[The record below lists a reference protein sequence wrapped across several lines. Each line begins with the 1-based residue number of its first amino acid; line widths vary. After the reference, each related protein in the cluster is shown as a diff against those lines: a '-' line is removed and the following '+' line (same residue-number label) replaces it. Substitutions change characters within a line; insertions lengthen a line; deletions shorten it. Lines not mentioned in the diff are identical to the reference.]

1 MNGERSARG
10 AAFSIR
16 VLDRPFRR
24 FRLPVPGSQ
33 FSVLGS
39 KGHMSSTQQTPGTVW
54 AVIAIAC
61 LVLGV
66 AVGYVIFGS
75 NGNQQPIVVT
85 PVSQPTAAPG
95 AASSLVDERQVQALR
110 DIIARDP
117 KNRQAA
123 TQLGNML
130 YDAGR
135 YAEAVP
141 PYQQAFA
148 LDPRNVNLS
157 TDLGTAL
164 WYSGRADEALAQY
177 DKSLALD
184 PNHAQTLFNRGIVF
198 NDGKQNLPQ
207 AIQSWERLLAG
218 NPNYPDRA
226 KVEQLIEQTK
236 QKVTSVPIAPVRS
249 GK

>member
-1 MNGERSARG
+1 
-10 AAFSIR
+10 
-16 VLDRPFRR
+16 
-24 FRLPVPGSQ
+24 
-33 FSVLGS
+33 
-39 KGHMSSTQQTPGTVW
+39 MSPTQQTSGAVW

-66 AVGYVIFGS
+66 AVGYVISGPH
-75 NGNQQPIVVT
+75 GGQQPIVVA
-85 PVSQPTAAPG
+85 PASQPASAPSG
-95 AASSLVDERQVQALR
+95 APPGGLVDERQVQALR
-110 DIIARDP
+110 DIVARDP
-117 KNRQAA
+117 RNVQAA

-141 PYQQAFA
+141 AYQQAFA
-148 LDPRNVNLS
+148 LDSKNVNVS

-177 DKSLALD
+177 EKSLAID

-207 AIQSWERLLAG
+207 AIQSWERLLAS
-218 NPNYPDRA
+218 NPAYPDRA
-226 KVEQLIEQTK
+226 KVEQLIEQTR
-236 QKVTSVPIAPVRS
+236 QKVSSTPMAPVRS

>member
-1 MNGERSARG
+1 
-10 AAFSIR
+10 
-16 VLDRPFRR
+16 
-24 FRLPVPGSQ
+24 
-33 FSVLGS
+33 
-39 KGHMSSTQQTPGTVW
+39 MSPTQQTSGTVW
-54 AVIAIAC
+54 AVIALAC

-66 AVGYVIFGS
+66 AVGYVISGPHSS
-75 NGNQQPIVVT
+75 NQPIVVS
-85 PVSQPTAAPG
+85 PVTQQPASAPG
-95 AASSLVDERQVQALR
+95 APPAGLVDERQVQALR
-110 DIIARDP
+110 DIVARDP
-117 KNRQAA
+117 KNLQAA

-141 PYQQAFA
+141 AYQQAFA
-148 LDPRNVNLS
+148 LDSRNVNLS

-207 AIQSWERLLAG
+207 AIQSWERLLAN
-218 NPNYPDRA
+218 NPNYPERA
-226 KVEQLIEQTK
+226 KIEQLIEQTK
-236 QKVTSVPIAPVRS
+236 QKVSTTPIAPVRS

>member
-1 MNGERSARG
+1 M
-10 AAFSIR
+10 
-16 VLDRPFRR
+16 P
-24 FRLPVPGSQ
+24 Q
-33 FSVLGS
+33 
-39 KGHMSSTQQTPGTVW
+39 TQTSGTVW

-61 LVLGV
+61 LVLGI
-66 AVGYVIFGS
+66 AVGYVISGPH
-75 NGNQQPIVVT
+75 GNQQPIVVSPAT
-85 PVSQPTAAPG
+85 QPAAGVPTAA
-95 AASSLVDERQVQALR
+95 LDERQLQILR
-110 DIIARDP
+110 DVVAKDP
-117 KNRQAA
+117 KNLQAV

-135 YAEAVP
+135 YSEAVP

-164 WYSGRADEALAQY
+164 WYSGRADEAIAQY
-177 DKSLALD
+177 EKSLAID

-198 NDGKQNLPQ
+198 HDGKQDLPQ
-207 AIQSWERLLAG
+207 AIQSWERLLAS
-218 NPNYPDRA
+218 NPNYPERA

-236 QKVTSVPIAPVRS
+236 QKVGNNPIAPVRS

>member
-1 MNGERSARG
+1 MPQSQTSG
-10 AAFSIR
+10 A
-16 VLDRPFRR
+16 
-24 FRLPVPGSQ
+24 
-33 FSVLGS
+33 
-39 KGHMSSTQQTPGTVW
+39 VW

-66 AVGYVIFGS
+66 AVGYVISGPH
-75 NGNQQPIVVT
+75 GNQQPIVVT
-85 PVSQPTAAPG
+85 PVTQPASAPAG
-95 AASSLVDERQVQALR
+95 APPAGLVDERQVQALR
-110 DIIARDP
+110 DIVAKDP
-117 KNRQAA
+117 RNVQAA
-123 TQLGNML
+123 TQLGNLL

-135 YAEAVP
+135 YAEAVA

-177 DKSLALD
+177 EKSLAIE

-198 NDGKQNLPQ
+198 HDGKQNLPQ
-207 AIQSWERLLAG
+207 AIQSWERLLAN
-218 NPNYPDRA
+218 NPSYPDRA

-236 QKVTSVPIAPVRS
+236 QKVSSTPIAPVRS

>member
-1 MNGERSARG
+1 
-10 AAFSIR
+10 
-16 VLDRPFRR
+16 
-24 FRLPVPGSQ
+24 
-33 FSVLGS
+33 
-39 KGHMSSTQQTPGTVW
+39 MSPAQQTSGAVW

-66 AVGYVIFGS
+66 AVGYVISGPH
-75 NGNQQPIVVT
+75 GNQQPIVVT
-85 PVSQPTAAPG
+85 PVGQPASAPG
-95 AASSLVDERQVQALR
+95 APAGTLVDERQVQALR
-110 DIIARDP
+110 DIVAKDP
-117 KNRQAA
+117 RNLQAA

-148 LDPRNVNLS
+148 LDSRNVNLS

-177 DKSLALD
+177 DKSLAID
-184 PNHAQTLFNRGIVF
+184 PAHAQTLFNRGIVF
-198 NDGKQNLPQ
+198 NEGKQNLPQ
-207 AIQSWERLLAG
+207 AIQSWERLLQS

-236 QKVTSVPIAPVRS
+236 QKVSSTPLAPVRS